1 MIKVGVLG
9 SRGMLGTTLSEVL
22 RQENFQ
28 VIEFNRQGL
37 SSKENQHAKQ
47 FIIDEGIDSSN
58 LDVLNECDVV
68 INALGLIKQV
78 IDEDDENC
86 VLQAHLVNSLFP
98 MLLNEFALKFNVPVI
113 QIGTDCVF
121 SGTSGG
127 YLEKSEQNYTDLYSF
142 TKCVGENF
150 SLSTDILRTSIIGR
164 EANSR
169 VSLLSWVLGQEKN
182 ARIFGYRDHRWN
194 GLTSLHFSKIA
205 IGIIRA
211 SNFQGG
217 IRHVVPADI
226 VTKEELVRSIAVNF
240 GRSDIEVVSIESGK
254 PIDRSLGTESESNNL
269 QLWLDAGY
277 NRPLTIEEMIVEYA
291 KWEKSTYPR
300 KKY

>member
-58 LDVLNECDVV
+58 LDALNECDVV

-142 TKCVGENF
+142 TKCVGE
-150 SLSTDILRTSIIGR
+150 T
-164 EANSR
+164 
-169 VSLLSWVLGQEKN
+169 
-182 ARIFGYRDHRWN
+182 
-194 GLTSLHFSKIA
+194 
-205 IGIIRA
+205 
-211 SNFQGG
+211 
-217 IRHVVPADI
+217 
-226 VTKEELVRSIAVNF
+226 
-240 GRSDIEVVSIESGK
+240 
-254 PIDRSLGTESESNNL
+254 
-269 QLWLDAGY
+269 
-277 NRPLTIEEMIVEYA
+277 
-291 KWEKSTYPR
+291 
-300 KKY
+300 